1 MDYSQF
7 LLLKEEL
14 SLILVIVILFVADL
28 FMSPDAHKNDGK
40 PVLNTMLPV
49 ALLTIHTL
57 ITIVPGPVAD
67 CFRRHVSQSADT
79 EHREIHPQYRYTD
92 CIPDGARMDA
102 PSRHCHQTR

>member
-40 PVLNTMLPV
+40 QVLKTMIIAV
-49 ALLTIHTL
+49 M
-57 ITIVPGPVAD
+57 ITIP
-67 CFRRHVSQSADT
+67 
-79 EHREIHPQYRYTD
+79 
-92 CIPDGARMDA
+92 
-102 PSRHCHQTR
+102 